1 MNWAALFYH
10 ILAIHSYINNMIK
23 QNKGITVQNLIVNS
37 KWTPGPTGG
46 PQYFPVFGPITY
58 DKLSIND
65 YRTCS
70 ITITTPGYSQ
80 DYYDPFINVR
90 EKTLYIL
97 SI

>member
-1 MNWAALFYH
+1 
-10 ILAIHSYINNMIK
+10 MIK

-37 KWTPGPTGG
+37 KWTPGPTSG
-46 PQYFPVFGPITY
+46 PQYFLGFGPITY
-58 DKLSIND
+58 DKLSITG

-80 DYYDPFINVR
+80 DYYDPFISVR